1 VDDLLASGIA
11 TMSDGA
17 VCVFPEGFKN
27 KEGSP
32 LPLIVRKSDEGFG
45 YPATDLAAV
54 RYRAQTLKAT
64 RILYVVGAPQ
74 AQHFAMVFAVAR
86 MAGWLTDA
94 TRPVHVAFGSVLG
107 ADRQMF
113 RTRAGATVRLID
125 LVDAAY
131 DRSLEVVKDKSPD
144 YPEDEQ
150 QSIARA
156 VGIAAIKYAD
166 LSNDRVKDYVFDLER
181 MVQAEGNT
189 GPYLLYAHARM
200 RSILRKA
207 LAEQGLSPRAR
218 GAALVFEHVA
228 EKRLLLQ
235 LAQFES
241 AIEAVESSL
250 DPHKL
255 CTYLYDLSV
264 RFNEF
269 WNQCPVLKAE
279 GEVRASRLDLVA
291 TVADALKVGL
301 SLLGISA
308 PDRM

>member
-1 VDDLLASGIA
+1 
-11 TMSDGA
+11 
-17 VCVFPEGFKN
+17 
-27 KEGSP
+27 
-32 LPLIVRKSDEGFG
+32 
-45 YPATDLAAV
+45 
-54 RYRAQTLKAT
+54 
-64 RILYVVGAPQ
+64 
-74 AQHFAMVFAVAR
+74 
-86 MAGWLTDA
+86 
-94 TRPVHVAFGSVLG
+94 VAFGSVLG

-131 DRSLEVVKDKSPD
+131 DRSLEVVKEKSPD

-207 LAEQGLSPRAR
+207 LAEQGLSPRGR
-218 GAALVFEHVA
+218 GAALVFEHAA

-291 TVADALKVGL
+291 SVADALKVGL